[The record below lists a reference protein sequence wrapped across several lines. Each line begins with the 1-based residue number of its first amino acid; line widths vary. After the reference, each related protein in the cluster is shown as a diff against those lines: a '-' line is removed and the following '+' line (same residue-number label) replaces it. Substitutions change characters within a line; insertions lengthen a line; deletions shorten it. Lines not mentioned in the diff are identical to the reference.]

1 MEIAQLTDVGER
13 RHSNQDQAGVFYNR
27 DHDPI
32 LILCDG
38 MGGHNAGDV
47 ASEMALYQVGVAWE
61 QTTRMSL
68 TAVETW
74 LDETIHAANQRVLEQ
89 SKKYQDLAGMGTTLV
104 CFVPQGEQGIVAHVG
119 DSRLYQCHEDEMI
132 QLTKDHSYVQELVDS
147 EMITA
152 EQARNHP
159 QKNIVTQSIGVT
171 EDVEVSFQ
179 TVTITAGDRYILCSD
194 GLTDMLADD
203 EILGVLENTSN
214 LQEAVQELVD
224 RANQAGG
231 FDNIT
236 VLLMRAE
243 EGEGK

>member
-13 RHSNQDQAGVFYNR
+13 RHSNQDQAGVFYNQ
-27 DHDPI
+27 DDEPI
-32 LILCDG
+32 LLLCDG

-61 QTTRMSL
+61 KTTHRPLADVKS
-68 TAVETW
+68 W
-74 LDETIHAANQRVLEQ
+74 LNTTIKATNQRVLEQ
-89 SKKYQDLAGMGTTLV
+89 SMKYQDLSGMGTTLV
-104 CFVPQGEQGIVAHVG
+104 CFVPQGKTGMVAHVG

-147 EMITA
+147 DMITQ

-171 EDVEVSFQ
+171 EEVNVSFS
-179 TVTITAGDRYILCSD
+179 TVDITPGDLYILCSD
-194 GLTDMLADD
+194 GLSDMLEDD
-203 EILGVLENTSN
+203 EILGVLENTADLN
-214 LQEAVQELVD
+214 MAVQELVD

-243 EGEGK
+243 GGETE

>member
-13 RHSNQDQAGVFYNR
+13 RHSNQDQAGVFYNQA
-27 DHDPI
+27 HEPI

-61 QTTRMSL
+61 
-68 TAVETW
+68 ETEHKPLAEVKAW
-74 LDETIHAANQRVLEQ
+74 LNTIIKATNQRVLEQ
-89 SKKYQDLAGMGTTLV
+89 SQKYQDLTGMGTTLV

-119 DSRLYQCHEDEMI
+119 DSRLYQCHKDVMI

-147 EMITA
+147 EMITK
-152 EQARNHP
+152 EEARNHP

-171 EDVEVSFQ
+171 ADVNVSFS
-179 TVTITAGDRYILCSD
+179 TITITPGDLYILCSD

-203 EILGVLENTSN
+203 EILGVLENAPTLN
-214 LQEAVQELVD
+214 EAVQELID

-231 FDNIT
+231 YDNIT

-243 EGEGK
+243 GGEDE